1 MKVTSKIALTVFD
14 HEVLLEILKR
24 KIKDKKFLKLLREM
38 LKAGYMEDWTYHA
51 TYSGTPQGGI
61 VSPLLM
67 NIVLNEIDEFVENTL
82 IPKYTQ
88 GKKRKANPEYEKQ
101 WHKAYRARKAGNWK
115 SANELR
121 KLYTKLPS
129 KMAADPDF
137 RRLWYV
143 RYADDTLFG
152 FIGTKAEAEEIKR
165 ALGDFLQTLKL
176 DMSEEKTLITHAL
189 TERAR
194 FLNYEIHLMEEN
206 SEVRTRKDK
215 VKARTINGGLW
226 FSVPED
232 VIKKWIAKVSKH
244 EKITHR
250 AEFLNVSDYDIIST
264 YEVQLQGLINYYS
277 RAHNIVNRMSYL
289 RHVWEESLA
298 KTLAAKYKTKTTTI
312 YRKYRQYFT
321 VDGRNILGTEI
332 QREGKKPLRAVFGR
346 KPIQRETQSII
357 RDKIQTVYNQRNELI
372 TRLLADVCELCGSKV
387 DVEAHHIKKL
397 ADLKKR
403 YAYKKEPPTWVKK
416 MIAIRRK
423 TLFVCKKCH
432 EKIHHG
438 TYDGIGLRTSDR
450 RAK

>member
-1 MKVTSKIALTVFD
+1 VTSTIALLVFD
-14 HEVLLEILKR
+14 HEVLLGILKR
-24 KIKDKKFLKLLREM
+24 KIKDKKFLKLLEDM
-38 LKAGYMEDWTYHA
+38 VKAGYMEDWTYHA

-67 NIVLNEIDEFVENTL
+67 NIVLNEVAEFVENIL

-88 GKKRKANPEYEKQ
+88 GKQRKANPEYEKYRS
-101 WHKAYRARKAGNWK
+101 KAYRAKKAGNWK

-121 KLYTKLPS
+121 KHYPKLPS
-129 KMAADPDF
+129 KMINDPDF

-152 FIGTKAEAEEIKR
+152 FIGTKAEAENIKR
-165 ALGDFLQTLKL
+165 AFGDFLKTLKL

-215 VKARTINGGLW
+215 VKARTINGGVW

-232 VIKKWIAKVSKH
+232 VIKQWIAKVSKH
-244 EKITHR
+244 EKITYR
-250 AEFLNVSDYDIIST
+250 AELLNVSDDDMIRT
-264 YEVQLQGLINYYS
+264 CEVQLQGLINYDS
-277 RAHNIVNRMSYL
+277 RAHNVVNRMRYL
-289 RHVWEESLA
+289 RHGWEESLA
-298 KTLAAKYKTKTTTI
+298 KTLAAKYKTKVTTI
-312 YRKYRQYFT
+312 YRKYRQFFT
-321 VDGRNILGTEI
+321 IDKRHILGTEI

-346 KPIQRETQSII
+346 KPIQREPRSII
-357 RDKIQTVYNQRNELI
+357 RDTIQTVYNKRNERL

-387 DVEAHHIKKL
+387 NGEAHHIKKL

-403 YAYKKEPPTWVKK
+403 YKKEPPTWVKK
-416 MIAIRRK
+416 LIAIRRK
-423 TLFVCKKCH
+423 TLFVCEKCH
-432 EKIHHG
+432 RKIHNG
-438 TYDGIGLRTSDR
+438 TYDGRDLRMSDR
-450 RAK
+450 RAKSIER